1 MKNVNR
7 NVRFD
12 VRNHGNQF
20 DIYLDFSGQKEYLL
34 THKRNWALF
43 NLLKNGQ
50 RLDAVKRWKVQDSH
64 LNSAYR
70 DKLERSIKYL
80 LSVVDKHLKEKTAY
94 QPALHQLTPNTSTI
108 DTQRAA

>member
-64 LNSAYR
+64 LNRACR

-80 LSVVDKHLKEKTAY
+80 LGAVDEYLAERTAY
-94 QPALHQLTPNTSTI
+94 QPTLRQHTPNTSTI
-108 DTQRAA
+108 YTQIAA